1 MAAIGQQIML
11 KWDRVYEALKTGRR
25 NFSQANGSDGNPEL
39 LLLTQEGHTVMLW
52 GPMQEILRF
61 LMNSL

>member
-1 MAAIGQQIML
+1 MAAVGQQIML

-25 NFSQANGSDGNPEL
+25 KFSQANCSDGNPEL

-52 GPMQEILRF
+52 GLMQEILKF
-61 LMNSL
+61 LMNGL